1 MIRFFRKYSVLA
13 WALSVLLSFVILIG
27 FMVIGDSDGIS
38 ILSYCVTNLMLCFF
52 LYAVSGKKTFERCGS
67 QTGYVLKNGW
77 PVLIFPFAFFAFGII
92 GAITNRAA
100 LNADWP
106 IRLGACFILM
116 MLAGVS
122 EELGFRA
129 LACDALLPRLR
140 NTRHPFL
147 YTALISGLV
156 FGVSHV
162 ILGGFD
168 GWLSVVLGILKIC
181 TTAIFGASMMIL
193 YWKTRNVL
201 TIGILHGL
209 YDLLPTVYDYL
220 FVTETAVES
229 AGYTGGDM
237 GSLVVYLIQLAV
249 DLLVLRYMYKR
260 VGTTI
265 NFQRV
270 LEDWQVASFSGKGV

>member
-1 MIRFFRKYSVLA
+1 MIHFFRKHAVFT

-67 QTGYVLKNGW
+67 QMGYVLKNGW
-77 PVLIFPFAFFAFGII
+77 PMLIFPFIFFAAGIV
-92 GAITNRAA
+92 GAFTNGAR
-100 LNADWP
+100 LNTDWP
-106 IRLGACFILM
+106 IRLGTCIILM
-116 MLAGVS
+116 MLAGIS
-122 EELGFRA
+122 EELGYRA
-129 LACDALLPRLR
+129 VACDSLLPKLR
-140 NTRHPFL
+140 HTRHPFL
-147 YTALISGLV
+147 YTAVISGLV

-162 ILGGFD
+162 ILGGLD

-181 TTAIFGASMMIL
+181 TTAVFGASMMIL

-201 TIGILHGL
+201 AIGILHGL
-209 YDLLPTVYDYL
+209 YDLLPMVYDYL
-220 FVTETAVES
+220 FMTETVAET

-237 GSLVVYLIQLAV
+237 GSLVIYLIQLAV
-249 DLLVLRYMYKR
+249 DVFVLRYIYRK

-265 NFQRV
+265 NYQQV
-270 LEDWQVASFSGKGV
+270 LENW

>member
-1 MIRFFRKYSVLA
+1 MIHFFRKHAVFT

-38 ILSYCVTNLMLCFF
+38 MISYCVTNLMLCFF
-52 LYAVSGKKTFERCGS
+52 LYAVSGKKTFEGCGS
-67 QTGYVLKNGW
+67 QMGYVLRNGW
-77 PVLIFPFAFFAFGII
+77 PVLIFPFIFFAVGI
-92 GAITNRAA
+92 GDAISKGTP

-106 IRLGACFILM
+106 IRIGTCIILM
-116 MLAGVS
+116 MLAGLS
-122 EELGFRA
+122 EELGYRA
-129 LACDALLPRLR
+129 IACDALLPKLR
-140 NTRHPFL
+140 STRHPFL
-147 YTALISGLV
+147 YPALISGLV

-181 TTAIFGASMMIL
+181 TTATFGASMMML

-201 TIGILHGL
+201 AIGILHGL
-209 YDLLPTVYDYL
+209 YDLLPLVYDYL
-220 FVTETAVES
+220 FVTEKAAET

-237 GSLVVYLIQLAV
+237 GSSVIYLIQLAV
-249 DLLVLRYMYKR
+249 DLFVLRYIYRK

-265 NFQRV
+265 NYQQV
-270 LEDWQVASFSGKGV
+270 LEDW